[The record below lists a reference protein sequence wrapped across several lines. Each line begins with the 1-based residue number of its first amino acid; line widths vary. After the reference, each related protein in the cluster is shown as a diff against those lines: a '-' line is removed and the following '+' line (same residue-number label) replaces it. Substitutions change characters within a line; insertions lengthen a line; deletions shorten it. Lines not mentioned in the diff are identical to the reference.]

1 MLDFEPSLQCSKR
14 TTMKTYLLFILAFA
28 ATIGFSQNPDTLK
41 PTFYTDPTYNP
52 DYSFYDTYGNYEANG
67 LYTLPCELLQFDVS
81 SDNKGFVFS
90 WATITET
97 NTSFF
102 AIEFLNQKGIWE
114 HIDNVTASGNSNSI
128 VEYSFSNNATF
139 ASGSI
144 FRLVLTDNDGASRPI
159 AMASANSINREQP
172 NPISNFRVSS
182 NNNSVNLL
190 WNCNSDNVETYISVY
205 SVNGQLLYSQKSNST
220 EGFNYFE
227 NIELSA
233 GSSFI
238 AVAETAYGN
247 TVVKFGL

>member
-1 MLDFEPSLQCSKR
+1 MKKLLSL
-14 TTMKTYLLFILAFA
+14 LILTLV
-28 ATIGFSQNPDTLK
+28 ATSVFSQDPDTLK
-41 PTFYTDPTYNP
+41 PTFYTDPTYDP
-52 DYSFYDTYGNYEANG
+52 DYSFYDTYGNYESDG

-102 AIEFLNQKGIWE
+102 AVEYLNPKGIWE
-114 HIDNVTASGNSNSI
+114 HIDNVAASGNSNSI
-128 VEYSFSNNATF
+128 VEYSFSSNNIF

-144 FRLVLTDNDGASRPI
+144 FRLVLTDNDGSSRNI
-159 AMASANSINREQP
+159 AMASANSNDREQP

-190 WNCNSDNVETYISVY
+190 WDCNSDNVETYISVY
-205 SVNGQLLYSQKSNST
+205 SINGQLLYSQKSNST

-233 GSSFI
+233 GSTFI

-247 TVVKFGL
+247 AVVKFGL